1 MQTEPPNSSS
11 KKKKKKMKLDRISNL
26 QDDVTQQ
33 ILSYL
38 PIRDAVRT
46 RILSRNWRCK
56 CSTIPCLV
64 FDDRCCVSDQTDRET
79 KRMRKRKTSFS
90 SIVDQVLALHT
101 GSIETFTLSR
111 QNKHLDARDIDR
123 WIFGLSQRS
132 IKKFVLDQWKG
143 TPYNVSSRLFMFR
156 DLIHLELYNCVLDL
170 PLTFKGFRALKI
182 LNLQMVRIAQDVFE
196 KMIGYCPL
204 IERLILCDFQG
215 ITHLN
220 IDATN
225 LQYLM
230 VDGAFEDVDIGMN
243 TSNLVH
249 VTIIQQKAASSSCSN
264 FLKFFSQLTRVEK
277 LSIDGFF
284 LEVMDYV
291 TNFMYFDH
299 LIYMVFFS
307 SSLLLVPCKRSC
319 RSHIY
324 VSSLFA

>member
-1 MQTEPPNSSS
+1 
-11 KKKKKKMKLDRISNL
+11 MKLDRISSL

-46 RILSRNWRCK
+46 RILSRTWRCK
-56 CSTIPCLV
+56 CSMLPCLV
-64 FDDRCCVSDQTDRET
+64 FDDRCCLSDQTDTTT
-79 KRMRKRKTSFS
+79 KSKRKRTSFS

-101 GSIETFTLSR
+101 GSIETFTISR

-132 IKKFVLDQWKG
+132 IKKFILEQWKG
-143 TPYNVSSRLFMFR
+143 LPYNVSSRLFMFR
-156 DLIHLELYNCVLDL
+156 DLIHLELYNCSLDL
-170 PLTFKGFRALKI
+170 PSTFKGFRTLKI
-182 LNLQMVRIAQDVFE
+182 LNLQMASIAQDVFE
-196 KMIGYCPL
+196 KMIGCCPL
-204 IERLILCDFQG
+204 LERLILCDFQG

-220 IDATN
+220 IDAPN
-225 LQYLM
+225 LQYLT
-230 VDGAFEDVDIGMN
+230 VDGPFEDVDIGIN

-299 LIYMVFFS
+299 LIYMVFFC

-319 RSHIY
+319 RNHIY